1 MCVSCSTGRRQR
13 HLIGRVRQQTN
24 AAECLLFVYPPVYFS
39 GPVVV
44 VAAAAVVGW
53 SDPAGSLLQ
62 DRSSG
67 FLRRSA
73 ESVWKDLEGAVPGI
87 PVRIPIL
94 QDHSLDP
101 FGEALGAFGRI
112 LKALFQEC
120 LFSTIPVRIPILQD
134 RSLPPSREALGAI
147 GRNLRGD
154 GGSFGRTGSFHGS
167 CSRNPRFQRS
177 QEESL
182 APPPPFPSVCV
193 CVCVCVCVGFVVL
206 IE

>member
-1 MCVSCSTGRRQR
+1 MCVM
-13 HLIGRVRQQTN
+13 L
-24 AAECLLFVYPPVYFS
+24 
-39 GPVVV
+39 
-44 VAAAAVVGW
+44 
-53 SDPAGSLLQ
+53 
-62 DRSSG
+62 DRSTTTPSDWSRQTTNKRCRMSLVCLSARLFFGSCCCCCCCCCSG

-112 LKALFQEC
+112 LKALFHEC

-193 CVCVCVCVGFVVL
+193 CVCVCVGFVVL